1 MRCPKCQGRLVPF
14 EEVVGTARLQ
24 VVSCQNCGD
33 RHERDAP
40 VVFCNET
47 PAAPIGRPRVSLI
60 GTHRKVAVCV
70 ECGTEKEIRG
80 CGRCSTCYQR
90 LRKARKAVLPVIPLE
105 HGEESPPL
113 AEEAKEQEIMA
124 TKKTTRP
131 CAKCDRVMSI
141 VSRGLCGKCHGAEK
155 KAGTLDANYPAG
167 VVRAPKRA
175 AAMTSQPSLADTV
188 ESLTPAVS
196 FAADLRNVLSDIESM
211 LLAKNAAYGNSAL
224 VPVRVFSK
232 ADPVEQIRVRLD
244 DKISRLM
251 RGSEYANEDT
261 EIDLLGYLVLLRLAR
276 RRLS

>member
-1 MRCPKCQGRLVPF
+1 
-14 EEVVGTARLQ
+14 
-24 VVSCQNCGD
+24 
-33 RHERDAP
+33 
-40 VVFCNET
+40 
-47 PAAPIGRPRVSLI
+47 
-60 GTHRKVAVCV
+60 
-70 ECGTEKEIRG
+70 
-80 CGRCSTCYQR
+80 
-90 LRKARKAVLPVIPLE
+90 
-105 HGEESPPL
+105 
-113 AEEAKEQEIMA
+113 
-124 TKKTTRP
+124 
-131 CAKCDRVMSI
+131 
-141 VSRGLCGKCHGAEK
+141 
-155 KAGTLDANYPAG
+155 
-167 VVRAPKRA
+167 
-175 AAMTSQPSLADTV
+175 DTV